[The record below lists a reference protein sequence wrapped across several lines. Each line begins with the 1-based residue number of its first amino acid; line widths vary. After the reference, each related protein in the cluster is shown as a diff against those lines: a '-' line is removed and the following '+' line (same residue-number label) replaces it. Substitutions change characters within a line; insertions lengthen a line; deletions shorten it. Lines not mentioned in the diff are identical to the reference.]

1 MTNKEKKMGEL
12 VILQRFLTATGIIHA
27 LSQLILHAIL
37 QHLNQYTFPQPQIH
51 FLQQLTRYTS
61 ILCFFATSKKFKVV

>member
-1 MTNKEKKMGEL
+1 MRLFPSPKNRIMRGPCVSGGPPVSREFGEL
-12 VILQRFLTATGIIHA
+12 VILQRFLTATGIIYA

-51 FLQQLTRYTS
+51 F
-61 ILCFFATSKKFKVV
+61 CNN